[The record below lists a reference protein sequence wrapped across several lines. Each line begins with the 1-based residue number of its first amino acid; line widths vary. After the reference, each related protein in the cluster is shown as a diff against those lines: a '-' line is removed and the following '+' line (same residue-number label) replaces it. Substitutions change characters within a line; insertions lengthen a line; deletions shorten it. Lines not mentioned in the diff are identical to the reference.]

1 MPLSLNDLLTM
12 LHISPGAG
20 MFIALAVFLSLV
32 QIAPIKIN
40 PWDTI
45 LGWIGSKINAGV
57 KKQLD
62 AVSQQSNVQN
72 EEFREFWIDYQREA
86 ILRFSR
92 ECSQDMSHSRE
103 EWNHILD
110 IIKRYETFCRKH
122 DIANGVIE
130 ENSSYL
136 RDLHKQLLQEHRI

>member
-1 MPLSLNDLLTM
+1 MSLNDLLTM

-20 MFIALAVFLSLV
+20 MFIVLAVFLSLV

-45 LGWIGSKINAGV
+45 LGWLGTKINAGV

-62 AVSQQSNVQN
+62 AVSQQSNVQK

-122 DIANGVIE
+122 EIANGVIE

>member
-1 MPLSLNDLLTM
+1 MSLNDLL
-12 LHISPGAG
+12 S
-20 MFIALAVFLSLV
+20 VFLPVSPATGIVIVVGLCLSLI

-40 PWDTI
+40 PWDSI
-45 LGWIGSKINAGV
+45 LGWVGSKVNASV
-57 KKQLD
+57 KNDIAEVRKQSD
-62 AVSQQSNVQN
+62 IQK

-92 ECSQDMSHSRE
+92 ECSQETPHSRE

-110 IIKRYETFCRKH
+110 IIKRYETFCSKH

>member
-1 MPLSLNDLLTM
+1 MSLNDLFTM

-62 AVSQQSNVQN
+62 AVSQQSNVQK

-110 IIKRYETFCRKH
+110 IIKRYETFCSKH
-122 DIANGVIE
+122 EIANGVIE

-136 RDLHKQLLQEHRI
+136 RDLHKKLLQEHRI

>member
-1 MPLSLNDLLTM
+1 MTLYEFITTYLAITPKT
-12 LHISPGAG
+12 G
-20 MFIALAVFLSLV
+20 IALALVGILSLI
-32 QIAPIKIN
+32 QIAPIKVN
-40 PWDTI
+40 PWDSM
-45 LGWIGSKINAGV
+45 LGWVGSKINAGI
-57 KKQLD
+57 KGQLE
-62 AVSQQSNVQN
+62 AVRLQADSQQ

-92 ECSQDMSHSRE
+92 ECSQEIPHSRE

-110 IIKRYETFCRKH
+110 IIRRYESFCVKH

>member
-1 MPLSLNDLLTM
+1 MSLNDLFTM

-45 LGWIGSKINAGV
+45 LGWIGAKINAGV

-62 AVSQQSNVQN
+62 AVSQQSNVQK

-110 IIKRYETFCRKH
+110 IIKRYETFCSKH
-122 DIANGVIE
+122 EIANGVIE

-136 RDLHKQLLQEHRI
+136 RDLHKKLLQEHRI

>member
-1 MPLSLNDLLTM
+1 MSLNDLLTM

-62 AVSQQSNVQN
+62 AVSQQSNVQK

-110 IIKRYETFCRKH
+110 IIKRYETFCSKH
-122 DIANGVIE
+122 EIANGVIE

-136 RDLHKQLLQEHRI
+136 RDLHKKLLQEHRI

>member
-1 MPLSLNDLLTM
+1 MSFNDLLAM
-12 LHISPGAG
+12 FHISPGAG
-20 MFIALAVFLSLV
+20 MFLILAAFLSLV

-45 LGWIGSKINAGV
+45 LGWLGSKINAGL

-62 AVSQQSNVQN
+62 DVTQQSSIQK

-92 ECSQDMSHSRE
+92 ECSQEMPHSRE

-110 IIKRYETFCRKH
+110 IIKRYETFCSKH
-122 DIANGVIE
+122 EIANGVIE

>member
-1 MPLSLNDLLTM
+1 MTLYEFTTTYLAITPKT
-12 LHISPGAG
+12 G
-20 MFIALAVFLSLV
+20 IALALVGILSLI
-32 QIAPIKIN
+32 QIAPIKVN
-40 PWDTI
+40 PWDSM
-45 LGWIGSKINAGV
+45 LGWVGSKINAGI
-57 KKQLD
+57 KGQLE
-62 AVSQQSNVQN
+62 AVRLQADSQQ

-92 ECSQDMSHSRE
+92 ECSQEIPHSRE

-110 IIKRYETFCRKH
+110 IIKRYESFCAKH

>member
-1 MPLSLNDLLTM
+1 MSLNDLLTM

-20 MFIALAVFLSLV
+20 MFIVLAVFLSLV

-45 LGWIGSKINAGV
+45 LGWLGTKINAGV

-62 AVSQQSNVQN
+62 AVSQQSNVQK

-110 IIKRYETFCRKH
+110 IIKRYETFCSKH
-122 DIANGVIE
+122 EIANGVIE

>member
-1 MPLSLNDLLTM
+1 MSLNDLLTM

-20 MFIALAVFLSLV
+20 MFIVLAVFLSLV

-62 AVSQQSNVQN
+62 AVSQQSNVQK

-110 IIKRYETFCRKH
+110 IIKRYETFCSKH
-122 DIANGVIE
+122 EIANGVIE